1 MAVSSLSCKNQDF
14 FSSKLSFAD
23 VFFKLITL
31 CVLSGSVDNTKLL
44 AEADGKAMN
53 TATFQ
58 CPLVVLKQQSVSTCL
73 PGFCGQTLRVV
84 IREMQKKSRQ
94 NCT

>member
-14 FSSKLSFAD
+14 FSRKLSFAD
-23 VFFKLITL
+23 VFKLITL
-31 CVLSGSVDNTKLL
+31 CVLSGSVNNTKLI

-58 CPLVVLKQQSVSTCL
+58 CSLVVLSNKVSLHACQGSVVK
-73 PGFCGQTLRVV
+73 R
-84 IREMQKKSRQ
+84 
-94 NCT
+94 

>member
-1 MAVSSLSCKNQDF
+1 MAVSSLTCKNQDF

-31 CVLSGSVDNTKLL
+31 CVLSGSVNTKLL

-58 CPLVVLKQQSVSTCL
+58 WSLVVLS
-73 PGFCGQTLRVV
+73 
-84 IREMQKKSRQ
+84 KKASLLA
-94 NCT
+94 

>member
-1 MAVSSLSCKNQDF
+1 MFEICSFVDLSYLIDMAVSSLTCKNQDF

-31 CVLSGSVDNTKLL
+31 CVLSGSVNNAKLL
-44 AEADGKAMN
+44 AEAEGKAMN

-58 CPLVVLKQQSVSTCL
+58 WSLVVLSNKASL
-73 PGFCGQTLRVV
+73 FA
-84 IREMQKKSRQ
+84 
-94 NCT
+94 

>member
-1 MAVSSLSCKNQDF
+1 MAVSSLTCKNQDF

-31 CVLSGSVDNTKLL
+31 CVLSGSVNTKLL

-53 TATFQ
+53 TATFHWS
-58 CPLVVLKQQSVSTCL
+58 LVVLSNKASL
-73 PGFCGQTLRVV
+73 FA
-84 IREMQKKSRQ
+84 
-94 NCT
+94 